1 MSVHVS
7 PPFPNHAAGT
17 EPTESSVA
25 FDAKAQDHP
34 AFAAGWSGRIAT
46 ARCRQPID
54 DMLWVRL
61 RHMGVA
67 VVLSAIDSE
76 PPSERGPPWES
87 NEPPL
92 QTIHFPMD
100 LGAPFPS
107 LRPLLGLDRDVSS
120 ERLASAVEDP
130 VIMRIS
136 RALEAAERSEDR
148 FAGLYADALRLAV
161 VTRIVSLRGHAA
173 SVPPGV
179 HPPRCLRPNSGLVK
193 WRLKRVTEFVD
204 AQLHQPITLADM
216 AAAAGLSRMHF
227 AAQFRMATGLR
238 AHEYLLKR
246 RIESAQRL
254 LMETREPLAQIA
266 LSVGFKTQAHF
277 TTVFRRFVG
286 DTPYQW
292 RCARMA

>member
-1 MSVHVS
+1 M
-7 PPFPNHAAGT
+7 PPL
-17 EPTESSVA
+17 
-25 FDAKAQDHP
+25 
-34 AFAAGWSGRIAT
+34 AAGWSGRIPAT
-46 ARCRQPID
+46 PRRQPID
-54 DMLWVRL
+54 DVLWVRL

-67 VVLSAIDSE
+67 VALSAVDSA
-76 PPSERGPPWES
+76 PPTERTPPWES

-92 QTIHFPMD
+92 QTIHFPVD
-100 LGAPFPS
+100 FGAALPS
-107 LRPLLGLDRDVSS
+107 LRPLLGPDRDVPDA
-120 ERLASAVEDP
+120 RLASAVEDP

-136 RALEAAERSEDR
+136 SALEAAKRSEER

-161 VTRIVSLRGHAA
+161 VTRIVSLRARAA
-173 SVPPGV
+173 CVPPAV
-179 HPPRCLRPNSGLVK
+179 HAPRYLRPNSGLVK
-193 WRLKRVTEFVD
+193 WRLKRVAEFVD
-204 AQLHQPITLADM
+204 AQLHRPITLADM

-227 AAQFRMATGLR
+227 AAQFRVATGLR

-246 RIESAQRL
+246 RIERAQRL

-292 RCARMA
+292 RCAGTA

>member
-7 PPFPNHAAGT
+7 PPFPNHAAG
-17 EPTESSVA
+17 PTESSAAVGA
-25 FDAKAQDHP
+25 DAQDRP
-34 AFAAGWSGRIAT
+34 PFAAGWSGRIAT

-67 VVLSAIDSE
+67 VVLSAIDSVQ
-76 PPSERGPPWES
+76 PSERRPPWES

-92 QTIHFPMD
+92 QTIHFPME
-100 LGAPFPS
+100 LGAP
-107 LRPLLGLDRDVSS
+107 LPLLGLDRDVSG
-120 ERLASAVEDP
+120 ERLASELEDP
-130 VIMRIS
+130 VITRIS
-136 RALEAAERSEDR
+136 SALEAAERSEDR

-161 VTRIVSLRGHAA
+161 VTRIVGLRAHAA
-173 SVPPGV
+173 CVPPAV

-193 WRLKRVTEFVD
+193 WRLKRVAEFVD

-227 AAQFRMATGLR
+227 AAQFRVATGLR

-246 RIESAQRL
+246 RVERAQRL
-254 LMETREPLAQIA
+254 LKETREPLAQIA
-266 LSVGFKTQAHF
+266 LSVGFKRQAHF
-277 TTVFRRFVG
+277 TTVFRRLVG

-292 RCARMA
+292 RCAETA